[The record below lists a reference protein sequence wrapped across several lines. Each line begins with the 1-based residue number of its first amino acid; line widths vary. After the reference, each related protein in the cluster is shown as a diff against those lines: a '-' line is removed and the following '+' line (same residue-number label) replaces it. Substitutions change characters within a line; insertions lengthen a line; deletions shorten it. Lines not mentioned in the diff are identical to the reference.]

1 MRNPSDVATQ
11 LPLTRRD
18 WTMDVESG
26 ERRPLRRQI
35 LFLYGTGLA
44 IGLHL
49 GLIHLF
55 LFRSVGTFFF
65 FLIAT
70 LVFSSATLVL
80 WQWVLPRLSE
90 LRPWARLSGQLLISL
105 LVFAALSFLATEVNA
120 LLFGG
125 HSLLRPYRGGDRT
138 ITIPAAALRRAPV
151 IYSLIPILPTAL
163 LCVVAFNLHWWRIFI
178 LQGRERELRE
188 LAVSAQLAALRAQ
201 VNPHFF
207 FNSLNTIAQLIATDP
222 AKAEVCVERLA
233 AIFRHLLKRTQ
244 AEFVP
249 LAEEL
254 EIAEAYLEIERARFG
269 DDLVVTQEID
279 ERARSLLL
287 PGLILQPLVENA
299 VRHGISKKIGGGTV
313 VIRAAVD
320 DGTLRVTVRDT
331 GVGVDAADSMFE
343 RGIGLRNV
351 RDRLVKLYGE
361 DYAPTIGT
369 ANGEGTTVTLR
380 IPVVLSAHA
389 AANRAGKAGA
399 GTA

>member
-1 MRNPSDVATQ
+1 MRSPPDVATQ
-11 LPLTRRD
+11 VPLTRRD
-18 WTMDVESG
+18 WKTDVGSG
-26 ERRPLRRQI
+26 ERQPLRRQM

-80 WQWVLPRLSE
+80 WQWVLPRLSA
-90 LRPWARLSGQLLISL
+90 LRPWARFSGQLLISL
-105 LVFAALSFLATEVNA
+105 IIFAALSFLATEVNA
-120 LLFGG
+120 FLFGG
-125 HSLLRPYRGGDRT
+125 HSLLRPYTGGDRT

-207 FNSLNTIAQLIATDP
+207 FNSLNSIAQLIATDP
-222 AKAEVCVERLA
+222 AKAEACVERLA
-233 AIFRHLLKRTQ
+233 AIFRYLLKRTQ

-254 EIAEAYLEIERARFG
+254 AVAEAYLEIERARFG
-269 DDLVVTQEID
+269 EDLVVTEEID

-299 VRHGISKKIGGGTV
+299 VQHGISKKIGGGAV

-320 DGTLRVTVRDT
+320 DGMLRLTVRDT
-331 GVGVDAADSMFE
+331 GVGIDAAESMFE

-351 RDRLVKLYGE
+351 RDRLVKLYGPN
-361 DYAPTIGT
+361 YAPTIGS

-380 IPVVLSAHA
+380 IPVALGAHTATSNRGKPGTGA
-389 AANRAGKAGA
+389 A
-399 GTA
+399 